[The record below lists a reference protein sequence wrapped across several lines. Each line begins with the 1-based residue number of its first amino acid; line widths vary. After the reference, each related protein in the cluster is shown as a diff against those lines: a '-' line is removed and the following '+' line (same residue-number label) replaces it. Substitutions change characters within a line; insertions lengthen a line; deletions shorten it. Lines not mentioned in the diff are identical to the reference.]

1 MDEKLIKTIPYKEKT
16 FEFSMTNHLESTGN
30 LDVQLTTICDWLVV
44 TAADEDWCLD
54 IPWCQIIIPTFAGFR
69 VAPILPIHPLFILL
83 DKRSQRAKLGN
94 WLIFNGRV
102 LTDSQIYVTHFG
114 PFGWEKKKKFDK
126 QLRDLNRFIEK
137 RLQKTYTSAP
147 LKTTESRRAF
157 QQFKNELSNTHQ
169 QLKKDKGRDI
179 ENQRLEEISKE
190 TFGVEDGMKIAV
202 EITNCITKVV
212 LIKSANLIVKETSEI
227 VAKQVV
233 KEIAKITAK
242 NGAKEAGKM
251 GAKKIP
257 VAGLFVGGAFA
268 IGKLFTGDIRGAGL
282 ELASGAASTVPGVGT
297 AASVAI
303 DVGLAALEIGEAI
316 DEIKVIEF

>member
-1 MDEKLIKTIPYKEKT
+1 
-16 FEFSMTNHLESTGN
+16 
-30 LDVQLTTICDWLVV
+30 
-44 TAADEDWCLD
+44 
-54 IPWCQIIIPTFAGFR
+54 
-69 VAPILPIHPLFILL
+69 
-83 DKRSQRAKLGN
+83 LGN

-179 ENQRLEEISKE
+179 ENQKQRLEEISKE

-257 VAGLFVGGAFA
+257 VAGLFVGGVFA
-268 IGKLFTGDIRGAGL
+268 LGKVFKGDIRGAGL
-282 ELASGAASTVPGVGT
+282 ELASGAASMVPGVGT
-297 AASVAI
+297 AASVGI
-303 DVGLAALEIGEAI
+303 DVGLAAWDIGEAV
-316 DEIKVIEF
+316 DEIKVIEFQIKKGIIYHIADF